1 MVAGAFIDLA
11 DFQVC
16 IYDICK
22 DLNARC
28 GTELNQ
34 NSSKIGWK

>member
-16 IYDICK
+16 IYGICK
-22 DLNARC
+22 DFDARC
-28 GTELNQ
+28 GTGLGQ
-34 NSSKIGWK
+34 NSSKIG